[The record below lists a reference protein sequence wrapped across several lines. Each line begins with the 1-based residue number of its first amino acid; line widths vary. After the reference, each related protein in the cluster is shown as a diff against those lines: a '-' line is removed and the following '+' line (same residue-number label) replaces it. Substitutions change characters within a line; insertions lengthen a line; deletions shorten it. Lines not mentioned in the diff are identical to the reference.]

1 MIAAWCLYSDKG
13 LSRHG
18 DELDILDA
26 MKDELHQAAMGTEDD
41 VLSFLRLEPIF
52 GDLVNN
58 EQFTALYSEMVGALY
73 DDPNIARLME
83 KILTSK

>member
-1 MIAAWCLYSDKG
+1 
-13 LSRHG
+13 
-18 DELDILDA
+18 
-26 MKDELHQAAMGTEDD
+26 MGTEDN

-58 EQFTALYSEMVGALY
+58 EHFTALYSEMVGALY

-83 KILTSK
+83 KILTSN